1 MFELHPMLA
10 ADTVNI
16 GDLPLSTVLL
26 NKDANYPWVILVPRR
41 EGVTEVVQLDNGDR
55 RQLLDESC
63 IIANS
68 LTELFSPD
76 KLNIATIGNIVS
88 QLHMHH
94 VCRFKT
100 DACWPAPVWGQ
111 VPALGYD
118 DEALSKLLWVMRNNL
133 EDHIS

>member
-55 RQLLDESC
+55 RQLLDES
-63 IIANS
+63 
-68 LTELFSPD
+68 
-76 KLNIATIGNIVS
+76 
-88 QLHMHH
+88 
-94 VCRFKT
+94 
-100 DACWPAPVWGQ
+100 
-111 VPALGYD
+111 
-118 DEALSKLLWVMRNNL
+118 
-133 EDHIS
+133 

>member
-63 IIANS
+63 IIANC

-76 KLNIATIGNIVS
+76 KLNIATIGNVVP

-94 VCRFKT
+94 
-100 DACWPAPVWGQ
+100 
-111 VPALGYD
+111 
-118 DEALSKLLWVMRNNL
+118 
-133 EDHIS
+133 

>member
-1 MFELHPMLA
+1 
-10 ADTVNI
+10 
-16 GDLPLSTVLL
+16 VLL

-63 IIANS
+63 IIANC